1 MAVPSSGQLR
11 LRGDI
16 ALEVYGTATGS
27 NISLRAMSNEAGFNV
42 PDSMSEF
49 YGYSSQT
56 VPSVTTN
63 AMSVG
68 ETTANLSG
76 NVTSDGQ
83 ATITERG
90 FYFGTN
96 SASPTN
102 NTKYVVSG
110 TTGSYTNNRTGLST
124 STTYYCWA
132 YATNAIGT
140 TYGAR
145 VQATT
150 LAVFVPTYQVVNP
163 DTPQAGFY
171 TNFRVSNVYGGNVNT
186 VHRLQYINP
195 NTNSYIQFQSYN
207 GSVNGY
213 NTFTLQQRESLFG
226 ATLCTNAT
234 NRMYVDMNQD
244 AGAGP
249 GGVMQSYTRWRA
261 ISPKTYKNISRS
273 TNLAPLYGI
282 SAYGTTEL
290 NGYFSWYPPDDVTF
304 PQPNNQFYQI
314 TFDYN

>member
-83 ATITERG
+83 STITERG

-110 TTGSYTNNRTGLST
+110 TTGSFTNNRTGLT
-124 STTYYCWA
+124 TTTTYYCWA
-132 YATNAIGT
+132 YATNALGT

-150 LAVFVPTYQVVNP
+150 LAVFAPTYQGY
-163 DTPQAGFY
+163 QS
-171 TNFRVSNVYGGNVNT
+171 SNNAYLFLQISNIYGGT
-186 VHRLQYINP
+186 LDSVHRLQYLNP
-195 NTNSYIQFQSYN
+195 NTSSWIQYQSYSSSN
-207 GSVNGY
+207 YGYSGLSLDQNQFGY
-213 NTFTLQQRESLFG
+213 NI
-226 ATLCTNAT
+226 CTNAT
-234 NRMYVDMNQD
+234 NRMYANVNQT

-249 GGVMQSYTRWRA
+249 GGIQYFSWSYYAGT
-261 ISPKTYKNISRS
+261 PTFKNVSRS
-273 TNLAPLYGI
+273 TNITPLTG
-282 SAYGTTEL
+282 SGL
-290 NGYFSWYPPDDVTF
+290 NGGSRLSGYFDWTTDYVTF
-304 PQPNNQFYQI
+304 PQPNNQFYQF